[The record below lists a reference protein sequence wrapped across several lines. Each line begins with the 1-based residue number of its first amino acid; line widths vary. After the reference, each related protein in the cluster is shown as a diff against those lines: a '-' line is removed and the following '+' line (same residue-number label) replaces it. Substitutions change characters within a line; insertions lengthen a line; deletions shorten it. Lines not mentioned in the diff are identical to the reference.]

1 MPQIMGD
8 KSEKAVYV
16 AANFVLAIVWARFLF
31 RLITRWHVIDPNLR
45 GPVGLF
51 MMFFSLLW
59 LSTLIGGKRRFAP
72 APLLM
77 AGGVLLTVIEIVRK
91 LM

>member
-1 MPQIMGD
+1 MGE

-16 AANFVLAIVWARFLF
+16 GANVVLAIVWARFLF
-31 RLITRWHVIDPNLR
+31 QLTTRWHAMDTNLR

-59 LSTLIGGKRRFAP
+59 LSMLIGGKRRFAP